1 MQLIRIKPQ
10 ESGAN
15 GVAAAFACSGFSAAS
30 LAVVLFRRLS
40 AGLAAIPALPTVYAV
55 ACIEIEMGATGTRVR
70 STLSAKPVRYH
81 VLLG

>member
-10 ESGAN
+10 VSKAN
-15 GVAAAFACSGFSAAS
+15 GVAAAFACRA
-30 LAVVLFRRLS
+30 LALHHWLSSFFKRLGT
-40 AGLAAIPALPTVYAV
+40 GLIAYLPTAYAV
-55 ACIEIEMGATGTRVR
+55 ACIEIEMDATSTRVR